1 MRIANAGEVKNLK
14 AAVTKVMASEVS
26 KSAKIKALF
35 TLGLEVKAISEVMGV
50 RYQFAYNVVSNY
62 VNINEVEVVSEVKV
76 SKKAEVIKLY
86 LEGNTNITISKLLKT
101 NYNYVYKIIKE
112 YALQQQQ
119 QAK

>member
-1 MRIANAGEVKNLK
+1 MRKAGVSANKNLVAEVAK
-14 AAVTKVMASEVS
+14 VTASEVS

-35 TLGLEVKAISEVMGV
+35 ELGLEVKAISEALGV

-62 VNINEVEVVSEVKV
+62 VNINEVAIEQEAKV
-76 SKKAEVIKLY
+76 SKKAEVISLY
-86 LEGNTNITISKLLKT
+86 LQGNTNIAISKLLKT

-112 YALQQQQ
+112 YVQTQQ